1 MSRLGVKLEG
11 AASGLGTVFMGGG
24 VRKRDEIKEIIR
36 LKEQGIK
43 KGLKEDPVHK
53 TSHMHPREPLEDS
66 SRIPTSHLQLI
77 IRLSILW

>member
-1 MSRLGVKLEG
+1 M
-11 AASGLGTVFMGGG
+11 
-24 VRKRDEIKEIIR
+24 RKRDEIKEIIR

-77 IRLSILW
+77 IRLNILW

>member
-1 MSRLGVKLEG
+1 MQLLAWEQFLWLGR
-11 AASGLGTVFMGGG
+11 G

-77 IRLSILW
+77 IRLNILW